1 MNVVIADR
9 VKLAVVL
16 AVTAIMVYALYVSK
30 EHITEVALFVGVT
43 GWQAKTAFVLVDL
56 PALIGKVL
64 QIKSIFAVS
73 TSKEGRQMTY
83 VSGSLSLACN
93 AGAGLIHQSWG
104 AAGWGIFV
112 VVMFLY
118 LESKLTK
125 IRPAASVTRKRN
137 ASTEKAIASTTAQ
150 PLTPRQIA
158 ARKGAETRRRNA
170 TAPVSPGQVPLTEL
184 NASMAE

>member
-16 AVTAIMVYALYVSK
+16 AVGAIMVYALYVSK
-30 EHITEVALFVGVT
+30 EHITEVALFIGVT
-43 GWQAKTAFVLVDL
+43 GWQAWTAFVLVDL

-64 QIKSIFAVS
+64 QIRSIFS
-73 TSKEGRQMTY
+73 GYTGKHGRQMTY
-83 VSGSLSLACN
+83 LSGSLSLACN
-93 AGAGLIHQSWG
+93 ASSGLIHHSWG

-112 VVMFLY
+112 VIMFLY

-137 ASTEKAIASTTAQ
+137 ATTENAAQ
-150 PLTPRQIA
+150 PSTKPTARQLA

-170 TAPVSPGQVPLTEL
+170 ARPVSPGQVPLTEL

>member
-16 AVTAIMVYALYVSK
+16 VVGAIMVYALYVSK
-30 EHITEVALFVGVT
+30 EHITEVALFIGVT

-64 QIKSIFAVS
+64 QIRSIFS
-73 TSKEGRQMTY
+73 GYTGKHGREMTY
-83 VSGSLSLACN
+83 LSGSISLICN
-93 AGAGLIHQSWG
+93 GAAGLIHGSWG

-137 ASTEKAIASTTAQ
+137 ASTETAIAAT

-158 ARKGAETRRRNA
+158 ARKGAATRKRNA
-170 TAPVSPGQVPLTEL
+170 TSPVSPGTVPLATL
-184 NASMAE
+184 NAGMANSNP